1 MAEMEKN
8 EYRDQ
13 RLANM
18 EKLKGAGYKP
28 FGHAFKRSG
37 NLAAIRKD
45 FKDELKVSA
54 AGRLTTIRSM
64 GKSIFADIKDGTGKF
79 QVYAQKNALGE
90 QAFEAF
96 KLLDVGDHIGLEGQ
110 LFTTHAGEPT
120 IKIDRWELLSKALL
134 PLPEK
139 WHGLK
144 DVEARYRQR
153 YLDLIASQE
162 VRDLF
167 NKRTMAIREIRNF
180 LFDRGFLE
188 VETPMM
194 QAMAGGAAA
203 RPFVTR
209 YTALDTD
216 MYLRIAPELY
226 LKRLLVGGFDKI
238 FELNRNFRN
247 EGLSRTH
254 NPEFTMLE
262 IYEAYSNV
270 SGMKEIVE
278 GLVVHVA
285 KTVFGS
291 LQVKF
296 GEHSIDFTPPWREVP
311 YRDLIIEKMGTGW
324 YDLSAA
330 DAGRKA
336 DALGLAVE
344 KSWDHLAIT
353 HEIYEKTIEK
363 TLIQPTFVTRLP
375 AALVPLAK
383 ACEDDATCA
392 DVFELE
398 IAGQEIAPG
407 YTELNDP
414 LEQRKRLEAQTG
426 GAPIDEEFVTALEHG
441 MPPAG
446 GMGIGIDRL
455 IMVLSGIEAIRDVI
469 LFPQLRPRA

>member
-1 MAEMEKN
+1 MSEVVKN

-18 EKLKGAGYKP
+18 EKLRACGHRP
-28 FGHAFKRSG
+28 FGRAFKRSG
-37 NLAAIRKD
+37 NLAAIRRD
-45 FKDELKVSA
+45 FAEELKVAA

-64 GKSIFADIKDGTGKF
+64 GKSIFADIRDGTGKF
-79 QVYAQKNALGE
+79 QVYAQKNALGD

-110 LFTTHAGEPT
+110 LFTTHAGEQT

-167 NKRTMAIREIRNF
+167 NKRTHAIREIRNF
-180 LFDRGFLE
+180 LFDRGFFE

-194 QAMAGGAAA
+194 QPMAGGAAA

-209 YTALDTD
+209 YTALDTN

-226 LKRLLVGGFDKI
+226 LKRLLVGGFDKV

-278 GLVVHVA
+278 SLIVHLA
-285 KTVFGS
+285 GTVFGG
-291 LQVKF
+291 LHVKF
-296 GEHSIDFTPPWREVP
+296 GDNVIDLTPPWKEIT
-311 YRDLIIEKMGTGW
+311 YRDLIT
-324 YDLSAA
+324 
-330 DAGRKA
+330 
-336 DALGLAVE
+336 
-344 KSWDHLAIT
+344 
-353 HEIYEKTIEK
+353 
-363 TLIQPTFVTRLP
+363 
-375 AALVPLAK
+375 
-383 ACEDDATCA
+383 
-392 DVFELE
+392 
-398 IAGQEIAPG
+398 
-407 YTELNDP
+407 
-414 LEQRKRLEAQTG
+414 
-426 GAPIDEEFVTALEHG
+426 
-441 MPPAG
+441 
-446 GMGIGIDRL
+446 
-455 IMVLSGIEAIRDVI
+455 
-469 LFPQLRPRA
+469 